1 MRFEVLLILAR
12 GVQIYVTRLKVHEG
26 SGGGTT
32 GTAIVGS
39 NHKDDKIL
47 PCISN
52 EHASS
57 LGCGAS
63 TLHLGSVS
71 AVI

>member
-1 MRFEVLLILAR
+1 MSFEVLLILAC

-32 GTAIVGS
+32 GTATVGS
-39 NHKDDKIL
+39 NHKDDMIL

-52 EHASS
+52 
-57 LGCGAS
+57 L
-63 TLHLGSVS
+63 
-71 AVI
+71 